1 MKGEA
6 YVQEKVTDF
15 WALIKE
21 TWSRGTAMQGEQ
33 WENRTELA
41 LKKSLSWFLKRTVLY
56 WTDIINCPGSTDK
69 GIVSP
74 EPLTRLTS

>member
-1 MKGEA
+1 
-6 YVQEKVTDF
+6 
-15 WALIKE
+15 
-21 TWSRGTAMQGEQ
+21 MQGEQ